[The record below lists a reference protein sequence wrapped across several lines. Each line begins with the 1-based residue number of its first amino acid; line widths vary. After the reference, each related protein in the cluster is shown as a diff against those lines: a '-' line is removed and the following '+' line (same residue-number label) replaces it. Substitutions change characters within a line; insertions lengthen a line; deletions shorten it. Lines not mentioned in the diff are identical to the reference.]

1 MNHPPSQLGERAG
14 AVTSSSS
21 EGLSPQSA
29 LDAATTRRRRYA
41 YMYLSRTLDARFESL
56 RLSGRVAKWYSAIG
70 NEAVTVPAGQWLD
83 SRDVLC
89 SLHRD
94 LGAILCYYLDCAR
107 TFPECDFGRGAAVA
121 RPQLPEPEDLL
132 ERLCRQLLGRG
143 GGFSEGIE
151 RSYHYGLLS
160 PEDGLRHV
168 GMISHLGSMIPVA
181 AGCALAVAR
190 EGRGGVAINF
200 IGDGGTST
208 GDFHEALNIAA
219 VWDLPLILV
228 IENNRYAF
236 STPISQQ
243 YRADR
248 LSDRG
253 LGYGIKATTIDG
265 NDPDVVDQ
273 TFAEAFEHARSG
285 AGPVLIEAMVGRMR
299 GHAEGDDSLKV
310 VPREE
315 LDRYLDEDPV
325 PRYAERLGRDG
336 VMDERQR
343 RQIESRAE
351 TLIETALD
359 RALAAPQPDLK
370 VARRPALASLAHPR
384 SNVRTSEPPI
394 VTEISYVDAICRA
407 QLHEMESDD
416 TVLLMGQDIAAFE
429 GPFRST
435 KGLFERWPDRVIDT
449 PIAESGTVGAAIGAA
464 LMGLRPV
471 IEIQFADFVSC
482 AFNQLVNV
490 AAKLFYRWEA
500 PCPLVI
506 RLPAGGGVGAA
517 PFHSQNPEGWFAH
530 IAGLKVVCPATAADA
545 YGLLRASIQDPNPV
559 IFCEHKYL
567 YRRIKGVLDDDAER
581 TLGKAAV
588 RRSGSDLTLIAYGAD
603 VWRCLDAAERLATLG
618 VEAEVVDLRTLV
630 PLDTESV
637 LESVKKTGRAMVV
650 HEAQITAGF
659 GAEVAAVVAEQAFS
673 WLDAPVRRIAY
684 PDRPVPYAK
693 VLERELLPN
702 VEGIVDAARE
712 LMAY

>member
-1 MNHPPSQLGERAG
+1 MSHPPSQSGAA
-14 AVTSSSS
+14 AVTSPSPKA
-21 EGLSPQSA
+21 LS
-29 LDAATTRRRRYA
+29 LDHERLTAARRRRYA

-70 NEAVTVPAGQWLD
+70 NEAVTVPAGQLLD

-94 LGAILCYYLDCAR
+94 LGAILCYYLDDAR
-107 TFPECDFGRGAAVA
+107 AFPDCDFAQKAAIP
-121 RPQLPEPEDLL
+121 RPQLPEPEQLL
-132 ERLCRQLLGRG
+132 EQLCRQLLGRG
-143 GGFSEGIE
+143 GGFSEGVE
-151 RSYHYGLLS
+151 RSYHYGLLR
-160 PEDGLRHV
+160 PEAGLRHV

-181 AGCALAVAR
+181 SGCALAVAR

-243 YRADR
+243 YRAKR

-253 LGYGIKATTIDG
+253 VGYGIAATTIDG
-265 NDPDVVDQ
+265 NDPDLVAR
-273 TFAEAFEHARSG
+273 TFKQAFEHARSG
-285 AGPVLIEAMVGRMR
+285 SGPVLIEAMVGRMR

-310 VPREE
+310 VPRAE
-315 LDRYLDEDPV
+315 LERYLDEDPV
-325 PRYAERLGRDG
+325 PAYAERLVREGA
-336 VMDERQR
+336 MDQQQRQ
-343 RQIESRAE
+343 QIEDRAKA
-351 TLIETALD
+351 LIEEALES
-359 RALAAPQPDLK
+359 ALAAPQPDPD
-370 VARRPALASLAHPR
+370 VARRPALAPLTHAR
-384 SNVRTSEPPI
+384 SSVTTEEPPV

-407 QLHEMESDD
+407 QLAEMERDD

-435 KGLFERWPDRVIDT
+435 KGLFERWPERVIDT

-490 AAKLFYRWEA
+490 AAKLFYRWET

-506 RLPAGGGVGAA
+506 RLPAGGGVGAG

-530 IAGLKVVCPATAADA
+530 TAGLKVVCPATAADA
-545 YGLLRASIQDPNPV
+545 YSLLRASIQDPNPV

-567 YRRIKGVLDDDAER
+567 YRRIKGALEDDAER

-588 RRSGSDLTLIAYGAD
+588 RRPGTDLSLIAYGAD
-603 VWRCLDAAERLATLG
+603 VWRCLEAAERLATEG
-618 VEAEVVDLRTLV
+618 VSAEVVDLRTLV
-630 PLDTESV
+630 PLDKPAV
-637 LESVKKTGRAMVV
+637 LESVKKTSRALVV

-659 GAEVAAVVAEQAFS
+659 GAEVAALVADEAFS

-693 VLERELLPN
+693 VLERELLPI
-702 VEGIVDAARE
+702 VDGIVDTARDLAAF
-712 LMAY
+712 